1 MEDGYYGA
9 ILGCANEY
17 KKNEGATFDQC
28 YYLNGS
34 AGTHGA
40 CGATIGKT
48 AIKSRK
54 TAWFTIPDSTMSSI
68 CEDGTEGM
76 NLVDTLNTWSLRVDK
91 AVVWEVK
98 EGESYPTIIGMPESS
113 R

>member
-1 MEDGYYGA
+1 
-9 ILGCANEY
+9 
-17 KKNEGATFDQC
+17 
-28 YYLNGS
+28 
-34 AGTHGA
+34 
-40 CGATIGKT
+40 
-48 AIKSRK
+48 
-54 TAWFTIPDSTMSSI
+54 
-68 CEDGTEGM
+68 M